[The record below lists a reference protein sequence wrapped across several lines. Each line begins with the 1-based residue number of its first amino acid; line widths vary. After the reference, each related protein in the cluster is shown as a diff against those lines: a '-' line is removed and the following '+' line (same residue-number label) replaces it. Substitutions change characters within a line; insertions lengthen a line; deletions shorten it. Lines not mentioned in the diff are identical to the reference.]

1 MFYGKAYLIQHCTDP
16 PYAAVFFY
24 SFSAAVFVDEWHVTC
39 CGFQNGKEYFRILE
53 SLAELEEDIDLVEH
67 LALNDASSSRKP
79 KKCISYAPDL
89 RPLQR
94 GKTEENDAFSTD
106 L

>member
-1 MFYGKAYLIQHCTDP
+1 M
-16 PYAAVFFY
+16 
-24 SFSAAVFVDEWHVTC
+24 
-39 CGFQNGKEYFRILE
+39 ILE

-67 LALNDASSSRKP
+67 LAINDSSFNPRKP
-79 KKCISYAPDL
+79 KKCMSYAPDL
-89 RPLQR
+89 RPLQC